1 MEDPESSSTV
11 GTEDCCETSL
21 TVANLCFSRISSLD
35 FSACLPEFSQ
45 PGLLEIPLYSLVF
58 VEHSQFLSQ
67 ISSKINHNISHL
79 LDSGVLNKVRQP

>member
-45 PGLLEIPLYSLVF
+45 PGLLEIPLYLLVF

-67 ISSKINHNISHL
+67 ISSKINNISHL